1 MTRFSKKYNPMLHSQ
16 LAAMVSG
23 HDWERIPAYFTK
35 LSNASFRLAGPIL
48 ADVMA
53 ERLDANAYW
62 RLAAVMVQYNTRA
75 FLVTLLKGA
84 LHHQVAF
91 QGEGFEE
98 LCRQLS
104 TNAIDVEKTC
114 ELLLPRLLQPQELQH
129 LLELL
134 QVTDVRLRVRLLLR
148 QSSNAAAYVL
158 FHTLKTAEGDH
169 ELLLRTAK
177 YMIQMKSDRCFNFA
191 SLLTAYFDLKE
202 VKAVFSLKIE
212 PYQLAWLEGSYEA
225 FCKALNK

>member
-1 MTRFSKKYNPMLHSQ
+1 MLHSQ
-16 LAAMVSG
+16 LTAMVSS
-23 HDWERIPAYFTK
+23 HDWERIPAYFSK
-35 LSNASFRLAGPIL
+35 LSNANFRSAGPIL

-53 ERLDANAYW
+53 EELDADDYW
-62 RLAAVMVQYNTRA
+62 HLATVMVQYNTRA

-84 LHHQVAF
+84 LRNDIALN
-91 QGEGFEE
+91 GEGFEAF
-98 LCRQLS
+98 CRQLA
-104 TNAIDVEKTC
+104 TNTIDVEKTC
-114 ELLLPRLLQPQELQH
+114 ELFLPCMQQPLEIQH

-134 QVTDVRLRVRLLLR
+134 QVSDVRMRVRMLLR

-158 FHTLKTAEGDH
+158 FHTLKTVEGDH

-177 YMIQMKSDRCFNFA
+177 YLIQMNSDRSFNFA
-191 SLLTAYFDLKE
+191 SLLTAYFGIQE

>member
-1 MTRFSKKYNPMLHSQ
+1 MLHNQ
-16 LAAMVSG
+16 LTTMVSG
-23 HDWERIPAYFTK
+23 NEWEYIPTYFTK
-35 LSNASFRLAGPIL
+35 LSNANFRLAGPIL

-53 ERLDANAYW
+53 EKLNADGYW
-62 RLAAVMVQYNTRA
+62 RLAAIMVHYNTRA

-84 LHHQVAF
+84 LYHQVAF
-91 QGEGFEE
+91 RGEGFEAF
-98 LCRQLS
+98 CRQLS

-114 ELLLPRLLQPQELQH
+114 ELLLPQMQQPQEIQY
-129 LLELL
+129 LLGLL
-134 QVTDVRLRVRLLLR
+134 QVCDVRVRVRLLLR

-225 FCKALNK
+225 FCKSINY